1 MIERFFSAVL
11 TFAVLAGGTYAVGSE
26 LFAGTR
32 QTGAMQHAGALPHT
46 GAVQQAGAI
55 ELPRVQ
61 VTGRRH
67 AALIALAHGDSAPL
81 LCLQ

>member
-1 MIERFFSAVL
+1 MIERLFSAVL

-26 LFAGTR
+26 LFGGARQAGSIE
-32 QTGAMQHAGALPHT
+32 QTGTLR
-46 GAVQQAGAI
+46 QAGAI

-67 AALIALAHGDSAPL
+67 TALIALAHGESAPL

>member
-1 MIERFFSAVL
+1 MIERLFSAVL
-11 TFAVLAGGTYAVGSE
+11 TFALLAGGTYAVGSE

-32 QTGAMQHAGALPHT
+32 HASV
-46 GAVQQAGAI
+46 VQQAAAV
-55 ELPRVQ
+55 ELPLVQ

-67 AALIALAHGDSAPL
+67 AALLALAHGESAPL